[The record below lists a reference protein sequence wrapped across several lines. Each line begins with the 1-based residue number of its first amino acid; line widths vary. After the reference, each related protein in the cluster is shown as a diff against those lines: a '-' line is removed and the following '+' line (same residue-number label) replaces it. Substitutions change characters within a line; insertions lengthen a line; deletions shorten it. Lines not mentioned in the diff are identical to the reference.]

1 MMLLSIVVPVYNEE
15 ENIVELHK
23 QIKDVII
30 KENYNAEVIFVD
42 DGSTDKTYDEL
53 YRLSREDN
61 IIKIVHL
68 RRNFGQTA
76 AFAAGFDYARG
87 DIIVSMDGDLQNDPR
102 DIPNLLEKIEE
113 GYDVVSGRREKRKDH
128 WSRVLPSKIANWLIG
143 KISGV
148 RLHDYGCSLK
158 AYRKDVAKNLH
169 LYGDLHRFIPVL
181 ANIFGARICEIPVVH
196 HPRLYGKSKYNFS
209 RTMRVIVDLLL
220 VAFMQKFSTKP
231 LHVFGLWGFVLFVA
245 GFVIDLILLVEKIFW
260 GVSIGSRPLLF
271 LGIFLMLG
279 GLQLVSIGILA
290 EMNIRTYYESQ
301 GKKIYNV
308 RNTINIDEED

>member
-1 MMLLSIVVPVYNEE
+1 MFLSIVVPVYNEE
-15 ENIVELHK
+15 ENIAELHK
-23 QIKDVII
+23 QIEDVIV

-53 YRLSREDN
+53 YRLSKEDKRV
-61 IIKIVHL
+61 KIV
-68 RRNFGQTA
+68 RFRKNFGQTA
-76 AFAAGFDYARG
+76 AFAAGFDYAKG
-87 DIIVSMDGDLQNDPR
+87 DVIISMDGDLQNDPR
-102 DIPNLLEKIEE
+102 DIPNLLRKIEE

-148 RLHDYGCSLK
+148 KLHDYGCSLK
-158 AYRKDVAKNLH
+158 AYRRDVAKNLH
-169 LYGDLHRFIPVL
+169 LYGELHRFIPVL
-181 ANIFGARICEIPVVH
+181 ASIFGARICEIPVVH
-196 HPRLYGKSKYNFS
+196 HPRLHGKSKYNFS
-209 RTMRVIVDLLL
+209 RTLRVIVDLLL

-231 LHVFGLWGFVLFVA
+231 LHVFGIWGFILFATGV
-245 GFVIDLILLVEKIFW
+245 VIDLVLFIEKIFW

-271 LGIFLMLG
+271 LGILLILG
-279 GLQLVSIGILA
+279 GLQLISIGILA

-308 RNTINIDEED
+308 RNTVNIDEES